1 MSINWRTLWPLLII
15 ISIGAWLRLDHIGS
29 LPPGLYRDEAFYGLD
44 AAAILQGRW
53 ALYFA
58 ANNGREPLFM
68 YWLAMFIAG
77 FGRTVE
83 AVRSASAVIGILT
96 IPAIYFAGRWL
107 FSARVGML
115 SAAALAVNFWH
126 LAISRVAYR
135 AITLPLLLCLAMG
148 CAAWAAQSNGP
159 MRRRRMIA
167 AGVLFGLTFYTY
179 TSAQML
185 LPFGVVFCVI
195 VMATN
200 RIRAN
205 LRPASTMQNAILPL
219 CVGLIAALAPL
230 GVWLIRHPDLF
241 FNRAGQVSIL
251 NPVINHGDF
260 WGTLLDNI
268 GKAIGMFAAQGD
280 HIWRHNLSLRPVFDG
295 LVAPFFLIG
304 MMVILWQVWQWLR
317 TGPNPQHGK
326 AALVLLLWLSIF
338 LVPTILAE
346 DTPHYLRAIG
356 TLPAAC
362 MVLAIGLETSLA
374 WLSKQGYLM
383 GLYFFTRPFRGGIT
397 PPALAATFVLS
408 ISLIGTRVDYFD
420 NYVKNPLT
428 GYWLES
434 HNVSLAQFIQQTP
447 PTTQLYLD
455 QRLAND
461 NPALQFL
468 APQAY
473 APSTQVI
480 AEGKAIVITPTQP
493 ALIIFDPNHDWVNL
507 RNTLPHPAQF
517 NTILGAQA
525 QGDKDPQPRRAFV
538 GITVAPITT
547 TLVSTNFAQFEGG
560 IELMAANT
568 LTQNPATVMLVWRT
582 QQPIHED
589 YAVFVHVSRGG
600 TLITQHDGSPAYG
613 LFPMPTWQVGD
624 QIVDLHPLITQ
635 SSTNTHTTALDIN
648 PSTDQILVGIYRRSD
663 GQRLKVISENNKML
677 RDSVMIFPTK

>member
-1 MSINWRTLWPLLII
+1 MSINWRTLGPLLII

-68 YWLAMFIAG
+68 YWLALFIAI

-148 CAAWAAQSNGP
+148 CVAWAAQSNGQI
-159 MRRRRMIA
+159 RRGRMIA
-167 AGVLFGLTFYTY
+167 AGALFGLTFYTY

-195 VMATN
+195 AMAAN
-200 RIRAN
+200 RIGAS
-205 LRPASTMQNAILPL
+205 LRPAPTMQNAILPF
-219 CVGLIAALAPL
+219 CVGLIAALSPL
-230 GVWLIRHPDLF
+230 GVWLTRHSDLF

-251 NPVINHGDF
+251 NPIINHGDF

-268 GKAIGMFAAQGD
+268 GKAAGMFATQGD
-280 HIWRHNLSLRPVFDG
+280 RIWRHNLSLRPVFDG

-304 MMVILWQVWQWLR
+304 VMVVLWRVWQWLR
-317 TGPNPQHGK
+317 TSPNPQPGK

-356 TLPAAC
+356 ALPAAC
-362 MVLAIGLETSLA
+362 IVLAIGLEASLA

-383 GLYFFTRPFRGGIT
+383 GLYFFTRPFRGWVT
-397 PPALAATFVLS
+397 PPALAATFVLG
-408 ISLIGTRVDYFD
+408 ISLIGTRADYFD

-434 HNVSLAQFIQQTP
+434 HNVALAQIQQTP

-480 AEGKAIVITPTQP
+480 AEGKAIVVTPTQP
-493 ALIIFDPNHDWVNL
+493 ALIIFDPNYDWATL
-507 RNTLPHPAQF
+507 RNALPHPAQF
-517 NTILGAQA
+517 NAMLGALA

-538 GITVAPITT
+538 GITVAPIAATP
-547 TLVSTNFAQFEGG
+547 VSNNIAQFEGG
-560 IELMAANT
+560 IELMAAST
-568 LTQNPATVMLVWRT
+568 LTQSPATVTLIWRT
-582 QQPIHED
+582 RQPIRED
-589 YAVFVHVSRGG
+589 FAVFVHVLRGG
-600 TLITQHDGSPAYG
+600 NLIAQHDSSPAYG

-624 QIVDLHPLITQ
+624 QIVDLHPLMTQ
-635 SSTNTHTTALDIN
+635 SNANTPTAALDIN

-663 GQRLKVISENNKML
+663 GQRLTIISENNKTL